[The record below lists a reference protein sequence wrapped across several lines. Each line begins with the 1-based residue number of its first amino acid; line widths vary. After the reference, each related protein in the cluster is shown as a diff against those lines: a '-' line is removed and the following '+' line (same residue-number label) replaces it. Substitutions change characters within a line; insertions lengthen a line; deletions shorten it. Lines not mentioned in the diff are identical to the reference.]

1 MRFVFLLNGGEQ
13 MMALLVDNHRRVVGG
28 GRSKNVPS
36 VFFLSR
42 HKLSNLEIAG
52 FSS

>member
-1 MRFVFLLNGGEQ
+1 
-13 MMALLVDNHRRVVGG
+13 MMAFLVDNYRRVVGG
-28 GRSKNVPS
+28 GRSKKKCS
-36 VFFLSR
+36 FSILLSR